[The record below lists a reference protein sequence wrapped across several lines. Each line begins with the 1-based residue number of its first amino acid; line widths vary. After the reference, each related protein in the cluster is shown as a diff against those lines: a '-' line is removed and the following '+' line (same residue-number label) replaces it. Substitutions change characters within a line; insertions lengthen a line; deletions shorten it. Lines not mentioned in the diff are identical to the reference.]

1 MGIVNAPFH
10 DNDFPRLL
18 RFLGTILTQKSCTES
33 AGRVEDTLP

>member
-1 MGIVNAPFH
+1 MGIVNATFH

-18 RFLGTILTQKSCTES
+18 RFLVTILTQKSCTES

>member
-18 RFLGTILTQKSCTES
+18 GTVLTQKSCTES